1 MSTSL
6 LYHAFG
12 IRRGYKY
19 TRTLYEAGN
28 IIFVIE
34 PKEHSLQCTFC
45 DSTQIIKKGRTWR
58 MIRTVPIGKTPV
70 FIKVA
75 IQRVQC
81 LCCKKIRQVKL
92 PFVRQYRRC
101 SRALERLVLTLSS
114 YMTIQDIAAYF
125 KIGWDLV
132 KDIQK
137 QHFKTKFDKP
147 KLHKL
152 KQIAIDEI
160 SISKKKQQRYL
171 TIVYDLLS
179 GLVVFVGDGKGADA
193 LDPFWRRVKRAK
205 AEIQAVAIDMSPAY
219 IRSIHENLPKAT
231 LVFDHF
237 HIVKLFNEKL
247 SDLRRKLYHQL
258 NEKEDKKLLKGTRWL
273 LLKNPD
279 NLNADRDEPKRL
291 KEALELNEP
300 LAAAYYLK
308 EELRQLWSFATKQ
321 EAEVFFDGWL
331 KRAWSTGIKPII
343 TVANTLASRR
353 SGVLSWYDCQI
364 STGPLEGINNKIKT
378 MKRQAYGFRDLE
390 FLKLKIKAI
399 HLSRYA
405 LIG

>member
-219 IRSIHENLPKAT
+219 IRAVHENLPKAT

>member
-12 IRRGYKY
+12 VRRGYKY

-219 IRSIHENLPKAT
+219 IRAVHENLPKAT

-308 EELRQLWSFATKQ
+308 EELRQLWSFATKH

-353 SGVLSWYDCQI
+353 SGVLDWYDCQI

>member
-19 TRTLYEAGN
+19 TRTIYKGGN
-28 IIFVIE
+28 IIFVVE
-34 PKEHSLQCTFC
+34 PKEHSLQCPLC
-45 DSTQIIKKGRTWR
+45 SSPKVIKKGRSWR
-58 MIRTVPIGKTPV
+58 MIRTVPIGRKPV
-70 FIKVA
+70 FIQVA

-81 LCCKKIRQVKL
+81 LCCDIIRQVKL

-114 YMTIQDIAAYF
+114 YMTIQDIAAYLR
-125 KIGWDLV
+125 IGWDLV

-137 QHFKTKFDKP
+137 QHLKAKFDKP

-160 SISKKKQQRYL
+160 SISKKKKQRYL
-171 TIVYDLLS
+171 TIVYDLIS
-179 GLVVFVGDGKGADA
+179 GRVVFVGDGKGADA
-193 LDPFWRRVKRAK
+193 LDPFWRRVKYAK
-205 AEIQAVAIDMSPAY
+205 AKIVAVATDMSPAY
-219 IRSIHENLPKAT
+219 ISAVHENLPKAT

-247 SDLRRKLYHQL
+247 SNLRRKLYHQL
-258 NEKEDKKLLKGTRWL
+258 TEKEDKKLLKGTRWL

-279 NLNADRDEPKRL
+279 NLNDDRDESKRL
-291 KEALELNEP
+291 QEALELNEP
-300 LAAAYYLK
+300 LATAYYLK
-308 EELRQLWSFATKQ
+308 EDLRQLWSFPTKQ
-321 EAEVFFDGWL
+321 EAEEFFDSWL
-331 KRAWSTGIKPII
+331 ERAWSTGLKPII

-353 SGVLSWYDCQI
+353 SGVLAWYDCQI

-390 FLKLKIKAI
+390 FFKLKIKGI
-399 HLSRYA
+399 HLARYA
-405 LIG
+405 LVG

>member
-1 MSTSL
+1 MGL
-6 LYHAFG
+6 LAAQP
-12 IRRGYKY
+12 IIITNWTDINNAIKY
-19 TRTLYEAGN
+19 FTKA
-28 IIFVIE
+28 IE
-34 PKEHSLQCTFC
+34 
-45 DSTQIIKKGRTWR
+45 KK
-58 MIRTVPIGKTPV
+58 PE
-70 FIKVA
+70 F
-75 IQRVQC
+75 
-81 LCCKKIRQVKL
+81 
-92 PFVRQYRRC
+92 
-101 SRALERLVLTLSS
+101 S
-114 YMTIQDIAAYF
+114 AAYF
-125 KIGWDLV
+125 EIGWDLV

-147 KLHKL
+147 KLRKL
-152 KQIAIDEI
+152 NQIAIDEI

-179 GLVVFVGDGKGADA
+179 GRVVFVGDGKGADA

-205 AEIQAVAIDMSPAY
+205 AKIQAVAIDMSPAY
-219 IRSIHENLPKAT
+219 ISAVHENLPKAT

-331 KRAWSTGIKPII
+331 KRAWSFSFDII
-343 TVANTLASRR
+343 VASIPGKIYQDCKAENHYFKIQLSFPAS
-353 SGVLSWYDCQI
+353 SQYH
-364 STGPLEGINNKIKT
+364 KT
-378 MKRQAYGFRDLE
+378 F
-390 FLKLKIKAI
+390 
-399 HLSRYA
+399 S
-405 LIG
+405 

>member
-19 TRTLYEAGN
+19 TRTIYKGGS

-34 PKEHSLQCTFC
+34 PKEHSLQCPLC
-45 DSTQIIKKGRTWR
+45 SSPKVIRKGRSWR
-58 MIRTVPIGKTPV
+58 MIRTVPIGKKPV
-70 FIKVA
+70 FIRVA
-75 IQRVQC
+75 VQRVQC
-81 LCCKKIRQVKL
+81 LCCDIIRQVKL

-101 SRALERLVLTLSS
+101 SRALERLVLTLSNH
-114 YMTIQDIAAYF
+114 MTIQDVAAYLR
-125 KIGWDLV
+125 IGWDLV

-137 QHFKTKFDKP
+137 QHLKAKFDKP

-160 SISKKKQQRYL
+160 SISKKKKQRYL
-171 TIVYDLLS
+171 TIVYDLIS
-179 GLVVFVGDGKGADA
+179 GRVVFVGDGKGADA
-193 LDPFWRRVKRAK
+193 LDPFWRRVKYAK
-205 AEIQAVAIDMSPAY
+205 AKIVAVATDMSPAY
-219 IRSIHENLPKAT
+219 ISAVHENLPKAT

-247 SDLRRKLYHQL
+247 SNLRRKLYHQL
-258 NEKEDKKLLKGTRWL
+258 TEKEDKKLLKGTRWL

-279 NLNADRDEPKRL
+279 NLNDDRDESKRL
-291 KEALELNEP
+291 QEALELNEP
-300 LAAAYYLK
+300 LATAYYLK
-308 EELRQLWSFATKQ
+308 EDLRQLWSFPTKQ
-321 EAEVFFDGWL
+321 EAEEFFDSWL
-331 KRAWSTGIKPII
+331 ERAWSTGLKPII

-353 SGVLSWYDCQI
+353 SGVLAWYDCQI

-390 FLKLKIKAI
+390 FFKLKIKGI
-399 HLSRYA
+399 HLARYA
-405 LIG
+405 LVG

>member
-12 IRRGYKY
+12 VRRGYKY

-34 PKEHSLQCTFC
+34 PKEHSLQCTLC
-45 DSTQIIKKGRTWR
+45 DSTKIIKKGRTWR

-147 KLHKL
+147 KLRKL

-179 GLVVFVGDGKGADA
+179 GRVVFVGDGKGADA

-205 AEIQAVAIDMSPAY
+205 AKIQAVAIDMSPAY
-219 IRSIHENLPKAT
+219 ISAVHENLPKVT

-258 NEKEDKKLLKGTRWL
+258 NERENKKLLKGTRWL

-353 SGVLSWYDCQI
+353 SGVLAWYDCQI

-378 MKRQAYGFRDLE
+378 MKRQAYGFRDSE
-390 FLKLKIKAI
+390 FLKLKILGI
-399 HLSRYA
+399 HETKYA
-405 LIG
+405 LVG